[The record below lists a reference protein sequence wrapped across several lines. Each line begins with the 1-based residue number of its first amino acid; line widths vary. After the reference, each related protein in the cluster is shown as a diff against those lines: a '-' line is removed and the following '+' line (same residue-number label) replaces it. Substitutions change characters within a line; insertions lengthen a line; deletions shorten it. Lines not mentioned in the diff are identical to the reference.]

1 MSDQYTYPG
10 DELSLFQHAT
20 NWKKY
25 FFSRLMPY
33 VKGDVLEAGAGL
45 GANTKWLYN
54 NKITHLVLLEPDT
67 EMSLLLK
74 EKVESDKTKKNI
86 TVINGTLNEVTDQR
100 FDAILYIDVLEH
112 IEKDR
117 EEMMKAVSLL
127 KPNGHLVVLSPAF
140 QSLYSPFDKEIGHYR
155 RYTKKQLRKITP
167 RLLRLVKLQYLDSI
181 GFFASAANRMMLKQS
196 SPSIKQVHLWDK
208 WMIPVSKFTD
218 KLFFHSFGKS
228 ILGIWQKT

>member
-20 NWKKY
+20 NWKPY